1 MTQVLIVEDQKMAQE
16 NMEAVIKASENYTLA
31 GIIPNAADAE
41 LFCMRGGVDLILMDV
56 CTARD
61 ESGIEACAIIK
72 KKFPKIKIIIVT
84 SLAEHTFIEMARAAR
99 ADSFWYKDA
108 SHGELIIVMDRT
120 MSGERI
126 FPDKTP
132 EVKLGLTTSYE
143 LTRFEFDVLR
153 ALMQSTSDEDAAN
166 MLGCTKANIRWHVSR
181 ILEKTGYRTRTEL
194 LIAIAQKN
202 LIIVTPDKKIG
213 KENSQS

>member
-1 MTQVLIVEDQKMAQE
+1 MMINVLIVEDQKMAQE
-16 NMEAVIKASENYTLA
+16 NMESIINASDGYTLA
-31 GIIPNAADAE
+31 GIITNAADAE

-84 SLAEHTFIEMARAAR
+84 SMAEHTFIEKARAAR

-153 ALMQSTSDEDAAN
+153 ALMQSTSDEDASN
-166 MLGCTKANIRWHVSR
+166 MLGCTKANIRWHVSK

-202 LIIVTPDKKIG
+202 LIIVTPDRALDE
-213 KENSQS
+213 ENP

>member
-1 MTQVLIVEDQKMAQE
+1 MTNVLIVEDQKMAQE
-16 NMEAVIKASENYTLA
+16 NMEAIIKTNENYTLA

-41 LFCMRGGVDLILMDV
+41 LFCMRGRVDLILMDV

-61 ESGIEACAIIK
+61 ESGIEACAVIK
-72 KKFPKIKIIIVT
+72 KKFPKIKVIVVT
-84 SLAEHTFIEMARAAR
+84 SMAEHTFIEKARAAR

-108 SHGELIIVMDRT
+108 SHGELISVMDRT
-120 MSGERI
+120 MAGERI

-143 LTRFEFDVLR
+143 LTQSELDVLR

-166 MLGCTKANIRWHVSR
+166 MMGCTKANIRWHLGK
-181 ILEKTGYRTRTEL
+181 ILDKTGYRTRMEL
-194 LIAIAQKN
+194 LIAVAQKN
-202 LIIVTPDKKIG
+202 LIIVTPDKAL
-213 KENSQS
+213 EEE

>member
-1 MTQVLIVEDQKMAQE
+1 MMTNVLIVEDQKMAQE
-16 NMEAVIKASENYTLA
+16 NMEAIIKTNENYTLA

-61 ESGIEACAIIK
+61 ESGIEACAVIK
-72 KKFPKIKIIIVT
+72 KKFPKIKVIVVT
-84 SLAEHTFIEMARAAR
+84 SMAEHTFIEKARAAR

-108 SHGELIIVMDRT
+108 RHGELISVMDRT
-120 MSGERI
+120 MAGERI

-143 LTRFEFDVLR
+143 LTQSELDVLR

-166 MLGCTKANIRWHVSR
+166 MLGCTKANIRWHLSK
-181 ILEKTGYRTRTEL
+181 ILDKTGYRTRMEL
-194 LIAIAQKN
+194 LIAVAQKN
-202 LIIVTPDKKIG
+202 LIIVTPDKAL
-213 KENSQS
+213 EEE